1 MLGTKKLPNIIFW
14 IKPTQ
19 AEKWGNKK
27 RQSDLYIYCWL
38 KHKQAWS
45 IDPIKLE
52 QRTLNFR
59 WESGRTKNDYPTIS
73 FETNA
78 KRK

>member
-38 KHKQAWS
+38 KHKQTWS
-45 IDPIKLE
+45 IDPKDPVVVAPTNRLIK
-52 QRTLNFR
+52 T
-59 WESGRTKNDYPTIS
+59 
-73 FETNA
+73 
-78 KRK
+78 